1 MSPFRRFR
9 TCVRMPLA
17 LAVLLALLVA
27 GCSSSGSASSSTSS
41 TSAGSSSSVTLK
53 SLMFMPEVLTVKVG
67 TKVIWRNDEPITHTV
82 TSGRVTGLDKTS
94 GLRTGQ
100 KPDGVFNARLK
111 GQGDT
116 FSHTFTEPGTYSY
129 YCDIHFGMNAK
140 VVVTP

>member
-1 MSPFRRFR
+1 
-9 TCVRMPLA
+9 
-17 LAVLLALLVA
+17 
-27 GCSSSGSASSSTSS
+27 
-41 TSAGSSSSVTLK
+41 
-53 SLMFMPEVLTVKVG
+53 MFMPEVLTIKVG
-67 TKVIWRNDEPITHTV
+67 TKVTWRNDEPITHTV

-111 GQGDT
+111 GKGDT